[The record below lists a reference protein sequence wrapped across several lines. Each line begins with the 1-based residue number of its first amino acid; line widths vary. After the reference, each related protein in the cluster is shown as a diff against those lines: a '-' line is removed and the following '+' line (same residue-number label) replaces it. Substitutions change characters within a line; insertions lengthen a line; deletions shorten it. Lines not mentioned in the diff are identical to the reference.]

1 MLFILSKI
9 FSYSTGNDEE
19 PDCLN
24 IRSHAAYL
32 FFIVGMLIQS
42 FQVAVIGALLFGLA
56 VIFSIV
62 TLPVE
67 WNASSRAKQLMVSA
81 GIVSSQ
87 EQVMTG
93 SVLKAAFLTY
103 LSAAFMAILQ
113 FLYFLM
119 KVGLLGG
126 RRND

>member
-1 MLFILSKI
+1 
-9 FSYSTGNDEE
+9 
-19 PDCLN
+19 
-24 IRSHAAYL
+24 
-32 FFIVGMLIQS
+32 MLIQS

-87 EQVMTG
+87 EQVMAG
-93 SVLKAAFLTY
+93 SVLNAAFLTY
-103 LSAAFMAILQ
+103 VSAAFMAILQ

-126 RRND
+126 GRRND